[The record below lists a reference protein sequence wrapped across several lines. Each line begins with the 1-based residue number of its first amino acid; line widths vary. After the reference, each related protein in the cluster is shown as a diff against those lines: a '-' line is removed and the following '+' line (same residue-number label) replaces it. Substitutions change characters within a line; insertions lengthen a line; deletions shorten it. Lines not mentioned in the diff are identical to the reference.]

1 MISRLTGT
9 AFLLVFAC
17 QGWSQVTTARFYGIV
32 TDPSGAVVTGATV
45 ILTNQ
50 DTGAATAK
58 VTDGAGE
65 FMFDF
70 LRVGLYTLTIE
81 AGGFKKFQSRG
92 IELGAAQSVRQS
104 FALEIGSAT
113 ETVNVTA
120 ETVEVNT
127 VNAEQRES
135 FSTLQTTQL
144 PLARR
149 NYSNLLRI
157 GTGIADIP
165 GGVRMNGLGKSGA
178 SVTVDGTNATSN
190 SENSYTSM
198 FQSFNYVDTLSI
210 EAIQEVQVTKG
221 VISAEYGQQLSGNVN
236 LITRSGTNTW
246 HGSVF
251 ENFQS
256 EELNARGQ
264 FLTSKVPLTFNQY
277 GGAGGGPVRR
287 DRIFIYG
294 AYEGYQERTSRF
306 VSGDTPTEKLR
317 NEMLAAVPA
326 YKTALDIM
334 PLPNRPFAS
343 TADVGRFEGAASTI
357 AHDNHAVVKGD
368 LRFGNLSNLALTYTR
383 GRPFRTNENFT
394 RNARD
399 WQGFQERGTATFV
412 TSGPT
417 WTSESRFGYN
427 FNEVDRND
435 DYFFT
440 AVDRSRPEVSF
451 GGRRFPGIQATGLF
465 STGDAEFNNR
475 YGPLWSLE
483 EKFAKHVGKHSLKFG
498 GILTRRAS
506 GRVNL
511 EVPQLRYVNK
521 AELLANSPSR
531 FQIFFGQPRYLGR
544 NNEIGAFLQDDWR
557 ISPRLVLNL
566 GIRYDFFSKYV
577 AKPEDPRE
585 SAGFFNLDGL
595 LDSRFNFGPFRD
607 PSRPVENDGWVNLG
621 PRIGFSY
628 NPDGRGKT
636 VIRGGYSVMFGIQPT
651 DDYNSAVSRTAFLTR
666 SVVYSKAEGTAL
678 GLRYPAFNDEILP
691 LVTASKQIQRE
702 TIVDPRIQNPYS
714 LNTYLGVQRELA
726 GSMVLETAFVGT
738 RGVKYRLR
746 RQFNE
751 VNRLTGLRPNPGLG
765 TGIYLDSS
773 QTSNYYSWQNSFR
786 KRFAH
791 GFTGSGHYTWGKGLS
806 TSGGDTGASFS
817 GDTILAVQ
825 DFFDVRSNYGP
836 SAGDVTHNFVGEFVY
851 QMPALTQ
858 LANPIVRS
866 VAGGWQVS
874 GIFTARTGTPLLIT
888 QGCSITH
895 CRPDYVGGNAIAPD
909 YRKTLQYLNRSAFR
923 AVPVIAASGATA
935 RPGNLGSGAVRLPG
949 IWSFDFSAGKNFS
962 LSESLRFQIRG
973 DMFNVFNHT
982 NFSGITTDINSGN
995 FGRFTNT
1002 LGARVIQLNARLS
1015 F

>member
-1 MISRLTGT
+1 MKRRLSLA
-9 AFLLVFAC
+9 AFLLAC
-17 QGWSQVTTARFYGIV
+17 VSASWSQVTTARFYGIV
-32 TDPSGAVVTGATV
+32 SDPSGGLIPNATV
-45 ILTNQ
+45 TLTNV
-50 DTGAATAK
+50 DTATAATK
-58 VTDGAGE
+58 STDASGE

-70 LRVGLYTLTIE
+70 QRVGTYTLTIE
-81 AGGFKKFQSRG
+81 AAGFKTFQVSG
-92 IELGAAQSVRQS
+92 IELGAAQSIRQNFS
-104 FALEIGSAT
+104 LEIGSAS
-113 ETVNVTA
+113 ETVRVAA
-120 ETVEVNT
+120 ESVEVNT

-149 NYSNLLRI
+149 NYSSLLRI

-178 SVTVDGTNATSN
+178 SITVDGTNATSN

-198 FQSFNYVDTLSI
+198 FQSFNYVDTLSV
-210 EAIQEVQVTKG
+210 EAIQEVQVVKG

-236 LITRSGTNTW
+236 LITRSGTNAW

-251 ENFQS
+251 ENFQA

-264 FLTSKVPLTFNQY
+264 FLTSKVPLTFNQF
-277 GGAGGGPVRR
+277 GGAAGGPIRR
-287 DRIFIYG
+287 DRVFIFG
-294 AYEGYQERTSRF
+294 AYEGYRERTSRF

-317 NEMLAAVPA
+317 GEMLAAVPA

-334 PLPNRPFAS
+334 PLPNRPHAA

-357 AHDNHAVVKGD
+357 AYDNHAVVKGD
-368 LRFGNLSNLALTYTR
+368 IRLTNLSSLALTYTR
-383 GRPFRTNENFT
+383 GRPFRTNENFN

-399 WQGFQERGTATFV
+399 WRGFQERGTANFII
-412 TSGPT
+412 SGPA
-417 WTSESRFGYN
+417 WTSETRFGYN

-435 DYFFT
+435 DYFFS

-483 EKFAKHVGKHSLKFG
+483 EKYARHLGRHSLKFG
-498 GILTRRAS
+498 AILTRRAS

-544 NNEIGAFLQDDWR
+544 NNEIGFFAQDDWR
-557 ISPRLVLNL
+557 ISPRLVVNL

-607 PSRPVENDGWVNLG
+607 PSRPIENDGWVNLG
-621 PRIGFSY
+621 PRLGFSY
-628 NPDGRGKT
+628 NPDGQGKT

-678 GLRYPAFNDEILP
+678 GLSYPAFNDDVLP
-691 LVTASKQIQRE
+691 LVTASRQIQRE
-702 TIVDPRIQNPYS
+702 TIVDPHIQNPYS
-714 LNTYLGVQRELA
+714 LNTYLGVQREVA
-726 GSMVLETAFVGT
+726 GSIVLESAFVAT
-738 RGVKYRLR
+738 RGIKYRLR

-751 VNRLTGLRPNPGLG
+751 VNRLTGLRPNPNLG
-765 TGIYLDSS
+765 TGIYFDSS

-791 GFTGSGHYTWGKGLS
+791 GFTGSAHYTWGKGLS
-806 TSGGDTGASFS
+806 PSGGDTGASFS
-817 GDTILAVQ
+817 GDTVVAIQ
-825 DFFDVRSNYGP
+825 DFFDIRSNYGP
-836 SAGDVTHNFVGEFVY
+836 SAGDVTHNFVGEFLY
-851 QMPALTQ
+851 QMPSLSGIGRTVA
-858 LANPIVRS
+858 RS
-866 VAGGWQVS
+866 LAGGWQIS

-895 CRPDYVGGNAIAPD
+895 CRPDYAGGSPITPD
-909 YRKTLQYLNRSAFR
+909 YRKTLQYLNRGAF
-923 AVPVIAASGATA
+923 APVPVIAASGATA
-935 RPGNLGSGAVRLPG
+935 RPGNLGNGAARLPG
-949 IWSFDFSAGKNFS
+949 MWNLDFSAGKNFP
-962 LSESLRFQIRG
+962 LTEQLRLQIRG
-973 DMFNVFNHT
+973 DMFNIFNHT
-982 NFSGITTDINSGN
+982 NFSSITTDINSVN